1 MLADHIHMLVEIPPK
16 MSVSGF
22 MGYLKGKSSLML
34 YEQFGDMKFKYRN
47 REFWCRG
54 YYVDT
59 VGKNTVK
66 IQEYIKHQ
74 LAEDKMGEQLT
85 GLVIRCERRVAFT
98 GRYSER
104 GCGLPQLGKSLM
116 TRKRYNVRLRLAAT
130 VVAAVLSLSGCT
142 FQEMDRMSRKAQA
155 SGDIAREHVS
165 EQMRSSQGALVW
177 TDKPWVNLKPVPTV
191 SRDTPLENFPDCQI
205 TLARDGLTLPE
216 IGERIT
222 ALCGVRVIFSP
233 DALAVGQSS
242 GTTRALNGPL
252 PTPDNNGRIPL
263 DQLGGAVDR
272 AGVTATPL
280 VLSGLRWQ
288 GKLSGLLDMI
298 AARTGLTPRM
308 DNGAILFSLLETRTF
323 QFTFLNTNITSNAS
337 VTSGSTSSM
346 GTSGGTTNS
355 SVSGD
360 SSSSQQTTV
369 DQSRNVYDDMKK
381 TLETMLTPQKGRF
394 WLSASTGTLTVT
406 DTPSVLNSIAAYVEQ
421 QNRQMNRQVRLNVQ
435 VLSVS
440 TSRKEQLGLDWNIVY
455 KSLRSAGASLNNV
468 SGDIANATSAS
479 VSILDT
485 ATGNA
490 AKFAGSSL
498 LIKALSEQ
506 GDVSVVT
513 SQGSV
518 TTNLTPVPIQMA
530 DQTVYVAQ
538 SSTTT
543 TTDVGATTSL
553 TPGMM
558 TTGFNMT
565 LLPLIQDDG
574 DVQLQVAFNLSDP
587 PTIRNFTSKDGNSYI
602 EMPYTKL
609 RSLSQKT
616 NLRAGQALV
625 LTGFDQSNTRMTKN
639 GTFTPGNFLLGGGR
653 DGDDS
658 RSTLVII
665 ITPELMGNGG

>member
-1 MLADHIHMLVEIPPK
+1 
-16 MSVSGF
+16 
-22 MGYLKGKSSLML
+22 
-34 YEQFGDMKFKYRN
+34 
-47 REFWCRG
+47 
-54 YYVDT
+54 
-59 VGKNTVK
+59 
-66 IQEYIKHQ
+66 
-74 LAEDKMGEQLT
+74 
-85 GLVIRCERRVAFT
+85 
-98 GRYSER
+98 
-104 GCGLPQLGKSLM
+104 M

-130 VVAAVLSLSGCT
+130 AIAAVLSLSGCT

-155 SGDIAREHVS
+155 SGDIARGHVS
-165 EQMRSSQGALVW
+165 EQMRSSQGTLVW
-177 TDKPWVNLKPVPTV
+177 TDKPWVNLKPVPTA
-191 SRDTPLENFPDCQI
+191 SHGMQKDTFPDCQI

-242 GTTRALNGPL
+242 GTTQAMKGPL
-252 PTPDNNGRIPL
+252 PVPDNNGRIPL
-263 DQLGGAVDR
+263 DQLGGAVDT
-272 AGVTATPL
+272 AGATTTPL

-308 DNGAILFSLLETRTF
+308 ENGAILFSLLETRTF
-323 QFTFLNTNITSNAS
+323 QFTFLNTSVISNAS

-435 VLSVS
+435 VLSVR

-455 KSLRSAGASLNNV
+455 KSLRSAGASLSNV
-468 SGDIANATSAS
+468 SGDIASATSAS

-530 DQTVYVAQ
+530 DQFVYVAQ

-625 LTGFDQSNTRMTKN
+625 LTGFDQSNTSLTKN

>member
-1 MLADHIHMLVEIPPK
+1 M
-16 MSVSGF
+16 
-22 MGYLKGKSSLML
+22 
-34 YEQFGDMKFKYRN
+34 
-47 REFWCRG
+47 
-54 YYVDT
+54 
-59 VGKNTVK
+59 
-66 IQEYIKHQ
+66 IK
-74 LAEDKMGEQLT
+74 
-85 GLVIRCERRVAFT
+85 
-98 GRYSER
+98 
-104 GCGLPQLGKSLM
+104 
-116 TRKRYNVRLRLAAT
+116 KRYNRRLRLAAT
-130 VVAAVLSLSGCT
+130 AMAVMMSLSACT

-155 SGDIAREHVS
+155 GGDIARGHVS

-191 SRDTPLENFPDCQI
+191 SHGRQKDNFPDCQI

-216 IGERIT
+216 IGARIT
-222 ALCGVRVIFSP
+222 ALCGVRVLFSP
-233 DALAVGQSS
+233 DALATGQSP
-242 GTTRALNGPL
+242 GTTRAINGPL
-252 PTPDNNGRIPL
+252 PVPDDNGRIPL
-263 DQLGGAVDR
+263 DQLGSAAGA
-272 AGVTATPL
+272 ASPPATSSPL
-280 VLSGLRWQ
+280 MLNGLRWQ

-298 AARTGLTPRM
+298 SARTGLTPRM

-323 QFTFLNTNITSNAS
+323 RFSFLNTNITSNAS
-337 VTSGSTSSM
+337 VTSGSASSM
-346 GTSGGTTNS
+346 GTSGGGTNS
-355 SVSGD
+355 PVSGG

-421 QNRQMNRQVRLNVQ
+421 QNRQMNRQIRLNVQ

-440 TSRKEQLGLDWNIVY
+440 TSRKEQLGVDWNIVY
-455 KSLRSAGASLNNV
+455 RSLRSAGASLNNV
-468 SGDIANATSAS
+468 SGDIASATSAS
-479 VSILDT
+479 VSVLNS
-485 ATGNA
+485 ATGSA

-587 PTIRNFTSKDGNSYI
+587 PTIRNFTSRDGNSYI
-602 EMPYTKL
+602 EMPYTRL

-625 LTGFDQSNTRMTKN
+625 LTGFDQSNTRMTKH
-639 GTFTPGNFLLGGGR
+639 GTFTPGNFLAGGGR

>member
-1 MLADHIHMLVEIPPK
+1 
-16 MSVSGF
+16 
-22 MGYLKGKSSLML
+22 
-34 YEQFGDMKFKYRN
+34 
-47 REFWCRG
+47 
-54 YYVDT
+54 
-59 VGKNTVK
+59 
-66 IQEYIKHQ
+66 
-74 LAEDKMGEQLT
+74 
-85 GLVIRCERRVAFT
+85 
-98 GRYSER
+98 
-104 GCGLPQLGKSLM
+104 
-116 TRKRYNVRLRLAAT
+116 
-130 VVAAVLSLSGCT
+130 
-142 FQEMDRMSRKAQA
+142 MSRKAQA

-406 DTPSVLNSIAAYVEQ
+406 DTRYKKRLLTVEDPPEGRIRGAIQTPILCDKADEAEVRRAWERALSSALRLDPDAILPGELRDLISILAGIFAAQTGHLVLTTLHANSAFSIPERMITMGANAGLVADAQ
-421 QNRQMNRQVRLNVQ
+421 LLIGLISQRLVQ
-435 VLSVS
+435 VLCPHCRVPWSVKKDQLTTEEREYLEKYCSVEGICRPENLHFRNESGCPACRKAVVIGGKQVATVGQGVAGRSVVAEVVRPDTMLFRLLIQEGKEAAKAYWLSELGGITRRIHLLHKLNAGLVDPLDADLIVPLDEDEVTLSVS
-440 TSRKEQLGLDWNIVY
+440 DPVTS
-455 KSLRSAGASLNNV
+455 SS
-468 SGDIANATSAS
+468 DIDTALIERLALVIAAS
-479 VSILDT
+479 VREGLKQGVED
-485 ATGNA
+485 A
-490 AKFAGSSL
+490 
-498 LIKALSEQ
+498 IKA
-506 GDVSVVT
+506 GIT
-513 SQGSV
+513 AG
-518 TTNLTPVPIQMA
+518 MA
-530 DQTVYVAQ
+530 ALKEVA
-538 SSTTT
+538 
-543 TTDVGATTSL
+543 
-553 TPGMM
+553 
-558 TTGFNMT
+558 
-565 LLPLIQDDG
+565 
-574 DVQLQVAFNLSDP
+574 
-587 PTIRNFTSKDGNSYI
+587 
-602 EMPYTKL
+602 
-609 RSLSQKT
+609 
-616 NLRAGQALV
+616 
-625 LTGFDQSNTRMTKN
+625 
-639 GTFTPGNFLLGGGR
+639 
-653 DGDDS
+653 
-658 RSTLVII
+658 
-665 ITPELMGNGG
+665 

>member
-1 MLADHIHMLVEIPPK
+1 
-16 MSVSGF
+16 
-22 MGYLKGKSSLML
+22 
-34 YEQFGDMKFKYRN
+34 
-47 REFWCRG
+47 
-54 YYVDT
+54 
-59 VGKNTVK
+59 
-66 IQEYIKHQ
+66 
-74 LAEDKMGEQLT
+74 
-85 GLVIRCERRVAFT
+85 
-98 GRYSER
+98 
-104 GCGLPQLGKSLM
+104 M

-130 VVAAVLSLSGCT
+130 AVAAVISLSACT

-155 SGDIAREHVS
+155 SGDIARGHVS
-165 EQMRSSQGALVW
+165 EQMRSAQGSLVW

-191 SRDTPLENFPDCQI
+191 SRDIQKAPFPDCQI

-222 ALCGVRVIFSP
+222 ALCGIRVIFSP
-233 DALAVGQSS
+233 DALAAGQSES
-242 GTTRALNGPL
+242 TTRALNGPL
-252 PTPDNNGRIPL
+252 PVPDDNGRIPL
-263 DQLGGAVDR
+263 DQLGG
-272 AGVTATPL
+272 GEATRVASAPQ
-280 VLSGLRWQ
+280 VLNGLRWQ

-308 DNGAILFSLLETRTF
+308 NNGAILFSLLETRTF

-346 GTSGGTTNS
+346 GTSGGSTTSS

-369 DQSRNVYDDMKK
+369 DQSRNVYEDMKK

-406 DTPSVLNSIAAYVEQ
+406 DTPSVLNSIATYVAQ

-455 KSLRSAGASLNNV
+455 KSLRSAGASLNNA
-468 SGDIANATSAS
+468 SGDIASATSAS
-479 VSILDT
+479 VSILDS

-530 DQTVYVAQ
+530 DQAVYVAG
-538 SSTTT
+538 SATTT
-543 TTDVGATTSL
+543 TTDVGATTTL

-565 LLPLIQDDG
+565 LLPLIKDDG

-616 NLRAGQALV
+616 NLRAGQSLV
-625 LTGFDQSNTRMTKN
+625 LTGFDQSNTRMTKD

-653 DGDDS
+653 NGDDS

>member
-1 MLADHIHMLVEIPPK
+1 M
-16 MSVSGF
+16 
-22 MGYLKGKSSLML
+22 
-34 YEQFGDMKFKYRN
+34 
-47 REFWCRG
+47 
-54 YYVDT
+54 T
-59 VGKNTVK
+59 TTKN
-66 IQEYIKHQ
+66 
-74 LAEDKMGEQLT
+74 
-85 GLVIRCERRVAFT
+85 
-98 GRYSER
+98 RYS
-104 GCGLPQLGKSLM
+104 L
-116 TRKRYNVRLRLAAT
+116 RLRG
-130 VVAAVLSLSGCT
+130 VALVTMTAVSVLLSGCM
-142 FQEMDRMSRKAQA
+142 FSEMDKMSRTAQ
-155 SGDIAREHVS
+155 GNNKIAQQHVA
-165 EQMRSSQGALVW
+165 EQPVGQRPLVW
-177 TDKPWVNLKPVPTV
+177 TDKPWVNLKPIAPVVRAAQKTGVP
-191 SRDTPLENFPDCQI
+191 SCPI
-205 TLARDGLTLPE
+205 TLARDGMSVLE
-216 IGERIT
+216 MGERIT
-222 ALCGVRVIFSP
+222 ALCGVRVMFTP
-233 DALAVGQSS
+233 DALAS
-242 GTTRALNGPL
+242 GTAFGVTRQVSGPL
-252 PTPDNNGRIPL
+252 PTPDDSGRIPL
-263 DQLGGAVDR
+263 NQLGAGGGAG
-272 AGVTATPL
+272 AANATSATAIL
-280 VLSGLRWQ
+280 HGLRWQ
-288 GKLSGLLDMI
+288 GELAGLLDSI
-298 AARTGLTPRM
+298 AARTGLSWRM

-323 QFTFLNTNITSNAS
+323 QFSFLNTNIISNAS

-394 WLSASTGTLTVT
+394 WLSASTGTLTAT

-498 LIKALSEQ
+498 LIKALSVQ

-530 DQTVYVAQ
+530 DQTVFVAG
-538 SSTTT
+538 SATTT
-543 TTDVGATTSL
+543 TTDVGATTTL
-553 TPGMM
+553 TPGMI

-565 LLPLIQDDG
+565 LLPLIRDDG

-602 EMPYTKL
+602 EMPYTRL

-625 LTGFDQSNTRMTKN
+625 LTGFDQRNTRMTKN

>member
-1 MLADHIHMLVEIPPK
+1 
-16 MSVSGF
+16 
-22 MGYLKGKSSLML
+22 
-34 YEQFGDMKFKYRN
+34 
-47 REFWCRG
+47 
-54 YYVDT
+54 
-59 VGKNTVK
+59 
-66 IQEYIKHQ
+66 
-74 LAEDKMGEQLT
+74 
-85 GLVIRCERRVAFT
+85 
-98 GRYSER
+98 
-104 GCGLPQLGKSLM
+104 
-116 TRKRYNVRLRLAAT
+116 
-130 VVAAVLSLSGCT
+130 
-142 FQEMDRMSRKAQA
+142 MSRKAQA
-155 SGDIAREHVS
+155 SGDIARGQVN
-165 EQMRSSQGALVW
+165 EQMRTSQGALVW

-191 SRDTPLENFPDCQI
+191 TVSRKHENFPDCQI
-205 TLARDGLTLPE
+205 TLARDGLTLQE

-233 DALAVGQSS
+233 DALATGQSE
-242 GTTRALNGPL
+242 GTTRALTGPL
-252 PTPDNNGRIPL
+252 PVPDDNGRIPL
-263 DQLGGAVDR
+263 DQAGGGETTRV
-272 AGVTATPL
+272 AGVSR
-280 VLSGLRWQ
+280 VLNGLRWQ

-308 DNGAILFSLLETRTF
+308 DNGAILFSLMETRTF

-346 GTSGGTTNS
+346 GTSGGSTTSS

-360 SSSSQQTTV
+360 SSSSQQTTL

-440 TSRKEQLGLDWNIVY
+440 TSRKEQMGLDWNIVY

-468 SGDIANATSAS
+468 SGDITNATSAS
-479 VSILDT
+479 VSVLDS

-587 PTIRNFTSKDGNSYI
+587 PTIRSFTSKDGNSYI

-616 NLRAGQALV
+616 NLRAGQSLV
-625 LTGFDQSNTRMTKN
+625 LTGFDQSNTRMTKD

-653 DGDDS
+653 DGEDT

-665 ITPELMGNGG
+665 ITPELTGNGG

>member
-1 MLADHIHMLVEIPPK
+1 MLK
-16 MSVSGF
+16 
-22 MGYLKGKSSLML
+22 K
-34 YEQFGDMKFKYRN
+34 Q
-47 REFWCRG
+47 
-54 YYVDT
+54 
-59 VGKNTVK
+59 
-66 IQEYIKHQ
+66 
-74 LAEDKMGEQLT
+74 
-85 GLVIRCERRVAFT
+85 
-98 GRYSER
+98 
-104 GCGLPQLGKSLM
+104 
-116 TRKRYNVRLRLAAT
+116 KRYNLRLRLTAT
-130 VVAAVLSLSGCT
+130 ALAAVLSLSACT

-155 SGDIAREHVS
+155 SGDIARGQVN
-165 EQMRSSQGALVW
+165 EQMRTSQGALVW

-191 SRDTPLENFPDCQI
+191 TVSRKHENFPDCQI
-205 TLARDGLTLPE
+205 TLARDGLTLQE

-233 DALAVGQSS
+233 DALAAGQSE
-242 GTTRALNGPL
+242 GITRVLTGPL
-252 PTPDNNGRIPL
+252 PVPDDNGRIPL
-263 DQLGGAVDR
+263 DQAGGGETTRV
-272 AGVTATPL
+272 AGASR
-280 VLSGLRWQ
+280 VLNGLRWQ

-308 DNGAILFSLLETRTF
+308 DNGAILFSLMETRTF

-346 GTSGGTTNS
+346 GTSGGSTTSS

-360 SSSSQQTTV
+360 SSSSQQTTL

-406 DTPSVLNSIAAYVEQ
+406 DTPSVLSSIAAYVEQ

-440 TSRKEQLGLDWNIVY
+440 TSRKEQMGLDWNIVY

-468 SGDIANATSAS
+468 SGDITNATSAS
-479 VSILDT
+479 VSVLDS

-530 DQTVYVAQ
+530 DQTVYVAG
-538 SSTTT
+538 SATTT
-543 TTDVGATTSL
+543 TTDVGATTTL

-565 LLPLIQDDG
+565 LLPLIKDDG

-587 PTIRNFTSKDGNSYI
+587 PTIRSFTSKDGNSYI

-616 NLRAGQALV
+616 NLRAGQSLV
-625 LTGFDQSNTRMTKN
+625 LTGFDQSNTRMTKD

-653 DGDDS
+653 NGDDS

-665 ITPELMGNGG
+665 ITPELTGNGG

>member
-1 MLADHIHMLVEIPPK
+1 MLK
-16 MSVSGF
+16 
-22 MGYLKGKSSLML
+22 K
-34 YEQFGDMKFKYRN
+34 Q
-47 REFWCRG
+47 
-54 YYVDT
+54 
-59 VGKNTVK
+59 
-66 IQEYIKHQ
+66 
-74 LAEDKMGEQLT
+74 
-85 GLVIRCERRVAFT
+85 
-98 GRYSER
+98 
-104 GCGLPQLGKSLM
+104 
-116 TRKRYNVRLRLAAT
+116 KRYNLRLRLTAT
-130 VVAAVLSLSGCT
+130 ALAAVLSLSACT

-155 SGDIAREHVS
+155 SGDIARGHVN
-165 EQMRSSQGALVW
+165 EQMRTSQGALVW

-191 SRDTPLENFPDCQI
+191 AHDGQKAPFPDCQI
-205 TLARDGLTLPE
+205 TLGRDGLTLPE

-222 ALCGVRVIFSP
+222 ALCGVRVLFSP
-233 DALAVGQSS
+233 DALATGQSG

-252 PTPDNNGRIPL
+252 PAPDDNGRLPL
-263 DQLGGAVDR
+263 DQLGGGETTRVAS
-272 AGVTATPL
+272 APQ
-280 VLSGLRWQ
+280 VLNGLRWQ

-308 DNGAILFSLLETRTF
+308 DNGAILFSLMETRAF

-346 GTSGGTTNS
+346 GTSGGSTTSS

-468 SGDIANATSAS
+468 SGDITNATSAS
-479 VSILDT
+479 VSVLDT

-530 DQTVYVAQ
+530 DQTVYVAG
-538 SSTTT
+538 SATTT
-543 TTDVGATTSL
+543 TTDVGATTTL

-565 LLPLIQDDG
+565 LLPLIKDDG

-587 PTIRNFTSKDGNSYI
+587 PTIRSFTSKDGNSYI

-616 NLRAGQALV
+616 NLRAGQSLV
-625 LTGFDQSNTRMTKN
+625 LTGFDQSNTRMTKD

-653 DGDDS
+653 NGDDS

>member
-1 MLADHIHMLVEIPPK
+1 
-16 MSVSGF
+16 
-22 MGYLKGKSSLML
+22 
-34 YEQFGDMKFKYRN
+34 
-47 REFWCRG
+47 
-54 YYVDT
+54 
-59 VGKNTVK
+59 
-66 IQEYIKHQ
+66 
-74 LAEDKMGEQLT
+74 
-85 GLVIRCERRVAFT
+85 
-98 GRYSER
+98 
-104 GCGLPQLGKSLM
+104 
-116 TRKRYNVRLRLAAT
+116 
-130 VVAAVLSLSGCT
+130 
-142 FQEMDRMSRKAQA
+142 MSRSAQA
-155 SGDIAREHVS
+155 SGELARGHVS
-165 EQMRSSQGALVW
+165 EQMRTAQGTLVW
-177 TDKPWVNLKPVPTV
+177 TDKPWVNLKPVPTA
-191 SRDTPLENFPDCQI
+191 SSGMQKDTFPDCQI

-216 IGERIT
+216 VGERIT

-242 GTTRALNGPL
+242 GTTQAMKGPL
-252 PTPDNNGRIPL
+252 PVPDDNGRIPL
-263 DQLGGAVDR
+263 DQLGGGGTGRV
-272 AGVTATPL
+272 AGTP
-280 VLSGLRWQ
+280 VMMNGLRWQ
-288 GKLSGLLDMI
+288 GKLSGLLAMI
-298 AARTGLTPRM
+298 SARTGLTSRM
-308 DNGAILFSLLETRTF
+308 ENGAILFSLLETRTF
-323 QFTFLNTNITSNAS
+323 QFTFLNTSVISNAS

-435 VLSVS
+435 VLSVR

-455 KSLRSAGASLNNV
+455 KSLRSAGASLSNV
-468 SGDIANATSAS
+468 SGDIASATSAS

-530 DQTVYVAQ
+530 DQFVYVAQ

-625 LTGFDQSNTRMTKN
+625 LTGFDQSNTSLTKN

>member
-1 MLADHIHMLVEIPPK
+1 
-16 MSVSGF
+16 
-22 MGYLKGKSSLML
+22 
-34 YEQFGDMKFKYRN
+34 
-47 REFWCRG
+47 
-54 YYVDT
+54 
-59 VGKNTVK
+59 
-66 IQEYIKHQ
+66 
-74 LAEDKMGEQLT
+74 
-85 GLVIRCERRVAFT
+85 
-98 GRYSER
+98 
-104 GCGLPQLGKSLM
+104 
-116 TRKRYNVRLRLAAT
+116 
-130 VVAAVLSLSGCT
+130 
-142 FQEMDRMSRKAQA
+142 MSRKTQA
-155 SGDIAREHVS
+155 SGDIARGHVS

-252 PTPDNNGRIPL
+252 PVPDNNGRIPL
-263 DQLGGAVDR
+263 DQLGGAVDT

-406 DTPSVLNSIAAYVEQ
+406 DI
-421 QNRQMNRQVRLNVQ
+421 R
-435 VLSVS
+435 S
-440 TSRKEQLGLDWNIVY
+440 TGGWIVTRSGKGWMDETHGGGLYMSDNDW
-455 KSLRSAGASLNNV
+455 LRILNNK
-468 SGDIANATSAS
+468 GFY
-479 VSILDT
+479 
-485 ATGNA
+485 TGGEIRGG
-490 AKFAGSSL
+490 KVRSD
-498 LIKALSEQ
+498 
-506 GDVSVVT
+506 GDVSVGGVLDLDKINVANT
-513 SQGSV
+513 YCPKDGSV
-518 TTNLTPVPIQMA
+518 SRTATGAPLSCQSGIWKNIKFSFKIGGTFQVWPG
-530 DQTVYVAQ
+530 QTVNLGRFKLCINTYRIDGRELAI
-538 SSTTT
+538 TELIP
-543 TTDVGATTSL
+543 TDGPDENGYMNWRATNATQYS
-553 TPGMM
+553 
-558 TTGFNMT
+558 
-565 LLPLIQDDG
+565 
-574 DVQLQVAFNLSDP
+574 
-587 PTIRNFTSKDGNSYI
+587 
-602 EMPYTKL
+602 PYY
-609 RSLSQKT
+609 
-616 NLRAGQALV
+616 
-625 LTGFDQSNTRMTKN
+625 
-639 GTFTPGNFLLGGGR
+639 
-653 DGDDS
+653 
-658 RSTLVII
+658 
-665 ITPELMGNGG
+665 MGIHCFI

>member
-1 MLADHIHMLVEIPPK
+1 
-16 MSVSGF
+16 
-22 MGYLKGKSSLML
+22 
-34 YEQFGDMKFKYRN
+34 
-47 REFWCRG
+47 
-54 YYVDT
+54 
-59 VGKNTVK
+59 
-66 IQEYIKHQ
+66 
-74 LAEDKMGEQLT
+74 
-85 GLVIRCERRVAFT
+85 
-98 GRYSER
+98 
-104 GCGLPQLGKSLM
+104 
-116 TRKRYNVRLRLAAT
+116 
-130 VVAAVLSLSGCT
+130 
-142 FQEMDRMSRKAQA
+142 MSRSAQA
-155 SGDIAREHVS
+155 SGDIARGHVS
-165 EQMRSSQGALVW
+165 EQMRSSQGTLVW
-177 TDKPWVNLKPVPTV
+177 TDKPWVNLKAVPTA
-191 SRDTPLENFPDCQI
+191 SYSMQKDTFPDCQI

-222 ALCGVRVIFSP
+222 ALCGIRVIFSP
-233 DALAVGQSS
+233 DALAMGQSV
-242 GTTRALNGPL
+242 GTTQAMKGPL
-252 PTPDNNGRIPL
+252 PAPDDNGRIPL
-263 DQLGGAVDR
+263 DQLGGASGSTSTR
-272 AGVTATPL
+272 VTSTP
-280 VLSGLRWQ
+280 VMMNGLRWQ

-346 GTSGGTTNS
+346 GTSGGS
-355 SVSGD
+355 STSAVSGD

-406 DTPSVLNSIAAYVEQ
+406 DTPAVLNSIATYVDQ

-479 VSILDT
+479 VSILDS
-485 ATGNA
+485 ATGSA

>member
-1 MLADHIHMLVEIPPK
+1 MRLVLCEKPSQGRDIAK
-16 MSVSGF
+16 FLGATQRGDGFLSGP
-22 MGYLKGKSSLML
+22 GVTVT
-34 YEQFGDMKFKYRN
+34 
-47 REFWCRG
+47 WARG
-54 YYVDT
+54 HLLET
-59 VGKNTVK
+59 
-66 IQEYIKHQ
+66 
-74 LAEDKMGEQLT
+74 AEPEVYGEQYGKPWRTEVLP
-85 GLVIRCERRVAFT
+85 L
-98 GRYSER
+98 
-104 GCGLPQLGKSLM
+104 LPQQWKL
-116 TRKRYNVRLRLAAT
+116 
-130 VVAAVLSLSGCT
+130 VVKADA
-142 FQEMDRMSRKAQA
+142 KAQFA
-155 SGDIAREHVS
+155 VINRLLKQVDEVVIATDADREGEVIARE
-165 EQMRSSQGALVW
+165 
-177 TDKPWVNLKPVPTV
+177 
-191 SRDTPLENFPDCQI
+191 
-205 TLARDGLTLPE
+205 
-216 IGERIT
+216 
-222 ALCGVRVIFSP
+222 
-233 DALAVGQSS
+233 
-242 GTTRALNGPL
+242 
-252 PTPDNNGRIPL
+252 
-263 DQLGGAVDR
+263 
-272 AGVTATPL
+272 
-280 VLSGLRWQ
+280 
-288 GKLSGLLDMI
+288 LL
-298 AARTGLTPRM
+298 
-308 DNGAILFSLLETRTF
+308 
-323 QFTFLNTNITSNAS
+323 
-337 VTSGSTSSM
+337 
-346 GTSGGTTNS
+346 
-355 SVSGD
+355 D